1 MSKSEKKLTV
11 SVFIIRMISLSIACF
26 LLLGLA
32 VYTIRLDSV
41 TSVLSKSG
49 YLKGTGNLQ
58 LPADG
63 RERRLFQ
70 Q

>member
-11 SVFIIRMISLSIACF
+11 SVFIIRMKSLSIACF

-49 YLKGTGNLQ
+49 SRG
-58 LPADG
+58 
-63 RERRLFQ
+63 E
-70 Q
+70 